1 MVTVQ
6 FQTDLGEGSGSG
18 DIGPIDDEDDYGSGS
33 GQLLFQFPLHVL
45 SVDIE
50 IGQFPSQL
58 YFFITFLFSG
68 SLEFDPDSDELLDSD
83 SENGSEEDSSDYG
96 NGDGDSVDE
105 EDVVQVDNRILEG
118 SIPNKKSSEIG
129 DDENVVGSN
138 EIAPN
143 VPPLVGGDIDNA
155 IAAKVQSS
163 AQGSSLQRTEVLA
176 AIIAGGVVGLLMAIA
191 LIAFLVLR
199 MRKKEEGNCIVG
211 KNAEPAYQ
219 RANTEIYA

>member
-1 MVTVQ
+1 MLTWVIPFQ

-18 DIGPIDDEDDYGSGS
+18 DIGPIDDEDDYGSG
-33 GQLLFQFPLHVL
+33 
-45 SVDIE
+45 
-50 IGQFPSQL
+50 
-58 YFFITFLFSG
+58 SG